1 MSSNVQTGHFTVN
14 IGTTQVNF
22 QGRNSTEDILAKLK
36 QEAHYDAA
44 DAPILEDFVA
54 RVTNTTSDA
63 FQVVIFNVSAG
74 SSKSTIAKTV
84 ATEEDAHDAVLENL
98 NRQKGSGLNWRNS
111 IVDLLKLLG
120 MDYSLDARKAL
131 ADELNVHAGS
141 HGSFEQNVALHRA
154 VVTRLTRGGGLN
166 WPSSIVDLLKMHGLD
181 SSLSARKALAD
192 ELNVHA
198 GADGTAT
205 QNMALHQ
212 AVVARLKENGG
223 SWIVAH

>member
-1 MSSNVQTGHFTVN
+1 M
-14 IGTTQVNF
+14 
-22 QGRNSTEDILAKLK
+22 
-36 QEAHYDAA
+36 
-44 DAPILEDFVA
+44 
-54 RVTNTTSDA
+54 TNTTSDA

-111 IVDLLKLLG
+111 IIDLLKLLG

-154 VVTRLTRGGGLN
+154 VVTRLTVRDPGEDRPEDAHDIAVSAVLVNRQRGGGLN

>member
-44 DAPILEDFVA
+44 DAPILEDLVA
-54 RVTNTTSDA
+54 RMTNTTSDA
-63 FQVVIFNVSAG
+63 FQ
-74 SSKSTIAKTV
+74 TV

-131 ADELNVHAGS
+131 ADELNVHVGS
-141 HGSFEQNVALHRA
+141 HGSFEQNVALRRA
-154 VVTRLTRGGGLN
+154 VVARLTRGGGLN
-166 WPSSIVDLLKMHGLD
+166 WPSSIVDLLKMHALD

-223 SWIVAH
+223 CWIVAH